1 MYSNKS
7 QKHPEYGCFCV
18 FREIKDFE
26 GYNVIIWG
34 VMCKLPQNLPLQ
46 VFIESISTMPLLFKK
61 TKAFIN
67 YVILLIFL

>member
-1 MYSNKS
+1 
-7 QKHPEYGCFCV
+7 
-18 FREIKDFE
+18 
-26 GYNVIIWG
+26 VIIWG